1 MSIFQCFS
9 RKSFKNVAN
18 DPRVE
23 TLPEKEL
30 YFLCLIKIVLS
41 KIQKLITCAK
51 NWASHAPQT
60 WKEKQ
65 VLTNFSLTDAA
76 ADFCCRS
83 VE

>member
-1 MSIFQCFS
+1 MLQMTQELKHCQKKSYISI
-9 RKSFKNVAN
+9 
-18 DPRVE
+18 
-23 TLPEKEL
+23 
-30 YFLCLIKIVLS
+30 IKIVLS

-51 NWASHAPQT
+51 NWASHASQT